1 MTGGGCQPADEGVV
15 RMMRTLTCGAL
26 AACVLG
32 LPLAGQQ
39 QPTFRGG
46 NDAVRVFVTGTDRDG
61 RLVTTLTQDNFDVRD
76 EGKPQPITP
85 FDNKPQPIR
94 PIGLLDVSGR

>member
-32 LPLAGQQ
+32 LPPAGQQ

-46 NDAVRVFVTGTDRDG
+46 KDAVRVFVTVTDPDG

-76 EGKPQPITP
+76 EGKPQPLTQ
-85 FDNKPQPIR
+85 FDNKSQPMMLIVR
-94 PIGLLDVSGR
+94 LYVS